1 MAEQTSALPSF
12 EVRDG
17 RIERM
22 LDRLPDFSAD
32 ALLVLDLKN
41 IRYLSGFSGSDGALF
56 IGRDRC
62 ALLVD
67 GRYTTQ
73 AREETS
79 GLEVVEYREKIE
91 GLAGVLE
98 NGRPFTVGFEAAAM
112 TVETHMKLADRLKKT
127 ALRPLPETF
136 RTIRAVKTEEE
147 LDRISTAA
155 AIASRALASVLERIR
170 PGMRERDI
178 AADLEA
184 AMIREGAEAVAFP
197 TIVASGRN
205 SARPHARPGLREIQ
219 RGDTLTIDYGAV
231 LDGYH
236 SDETCTVFV
245 GRADTRQ
252 KEVYEIVREAQAE
265 ALKAVRAGVRCSEID
280 RIARSRIEAQG
291 LGGYFSHG
299 TGHGVGLDVHEFP
312 RIAAT
317 SEDVLEAGMVVTVE
331 PGVYIP
337 GSWGVRI
344 EDLALVRD
352 GEPAVLSGIP
362 KEMKILEI

>member
-1 MAEQTSALPSF
+1 MTKKAVTVQLPG
-12 EVRDG
+12 ERDG
-17 RIERM
+17 RIDRM
-22 LDRLPDFSAD
+22 VGRLPDFSVD

-56 IGRDRC
+56 IGRDRR

-79 GLEVVEYREKIE
+79 GVEVLEYREKVE
-91 GLAGVLE
+91 GIADAISNHRNLA
-98 NGRPFTVGFEAAAM
+98 VGFEAAAM
-112 TVETHMKLADRLKKT
+112 TVETHTKLANRLEKT
-127 ALRPLPETF
+127 TLTPLPETF
-136 RTIRAVKTEEE
+136 RMIRAVKTEDEIE
-147 LDRISTAA
+147 KIGTAA
-155 AIASRALASVLERIR
+155 AIATRALASVLERIR
-170 PGMRERDI
+170 TGMRERDI

-219 RGDTLTIDYGAV
+219 RGDALTIDFGAV

-245 GRADTRQ
+245 GRADARQ
-252 KEVYEIVREAQAE
+252 QEVYGVVREAQAE
-265 ALKAVRAGVRCSEID
+265 ALKAVRAGVTCREID
-280 RIARSRIEAQG
+280 RIARSRIEADG

-317 SEDVLEAGMVVTVE
+317 SEDVLAAGMVVTVE

-337 GSWGVRI
+337 GSWGIRI
-344 EDLALVRD
+344 EDLLLVRD
-352 GEPAVLSGIP
+352 GDPTILSGTP
-362 KEMKILEI
+362 KAIQILEI

>member
-1 MAEQTSALPSF
+1 MSGPVAAAKHLIEG
-12 EVRDG
+12 DG
-17 RIERM
+17 RIER
-22 LDRLPDFSAD
+22 LIGRIPEFSVD
-32 ALLVLDLKN
+32 AILILDLKN
-41 IRYLSGFSGSDGALF
+41 IRYLTGFSGSDGALV
-56 IGRDRC
+56 IGRDRR

-79 GLEVVEYREKIE
+79 GVEVLEYREKVE
-91 GLAGVLE
+91 GIAAAIS
-98 NGRPFTVGFEAAAM
+98 NHRPLDVGFEAAAM
-112 TVETHMKLADRLKKT
+112 TVETHTKLANRLEKAT
-127 ALRPLPETF
+127 LMPLPEAF
-136 RTIRAVKTEEE
+136 RTIRAVKTEDEIE
-147 LDRISTAA
+147 KIGTAA
-155 AIASRALASVLERIR
+155 GIATRALASVLERIR

-219 RGDTLTIDYGAV
+219 KGDALTIDYGAV
-231 LDGYH
+231 YGGYH

-245 GRADTRQ
+245 GRADARQ
-252 KEVYEIVREAQAE
+252 REVYQAVREAHDE
-265 ALKAVRAGVRCSEID
+265 ALKAVRTGASCREID
-280 RIARSRIEAQG
+280 RIARSRLEANG
-291 LGGYFSHG
+291 LGEYFSHG

-317 SEDVLEAGMVVTVE
+317 SEDVLAPGMVVTVE

-337 GSWGVRI
+337 GSWGIRI
-344 EDLALVRD
+344 EDLLLVRD
-352 GEPAVLSGIP
+352 GAPAVLSGTP
-362 KEMKILEI
+362 KALQILEI